1 VLLSGVRC
9 LVVDYVNIVN
19 HQAGHTTEQATQHV
33 MRYTQQI
40 QIKMSA
46 LQSDQDSSKE
56 GRFLLAIRAYQ
67 NGQFSS
73 IRAAAKAYDMSK
85 STLTACLCSRT
96 LHADSAPN
104 CQKLTSI
111 EESTLVE

>member
-1 VLLSGVRC
+1 
-9 LVVDYVNIVN
+9 
-19 HQAGHTTEQATQHV
+19 
-33 MRYTQQI
+33 
-40 QIKMSA
+40 MSA

-67 NGQFSS
+67 NDQFSN
-73 IRAAAKAYDMSK
+73 IRAAAKAYNVSK
-85 STLTACLCSRT
+85 STLMMCLCSRT
-96 LHADSAPN
+96 LCVDSAPN